1 MEYPE
6 GEPCPAG
13 RRSHAAV
20 CLGQGTRPQL
30 VVIGGQDNNSHVLND
45 VLWILDV
52 ESERWKEVS
61 LRIDMAHKFS
71 IVPYMYLHLGIRY
84 STMCNKIQLWVVV
97 FLSRHRSAETQC
109 WEHLERR

>member
-13 RRSHAAV
+13 RYEHAAV

-30 VVIGGQDNNSHVLND
+30 VVHGGQDLHALKD

-52 ESERWKEVS
+52 ESGRWKKVS
-61 LRIDMAHKFS
+61 LRIDVAHKFS
-71 IVPYMYLHLGIRY
+71 IANHTCTYTWGSGIVIFR
-84 STMCNKIQLWVVV
+84 TVV
-97 FLSRHRSAETQC
+97 LRAKAETP
-109 WEHLERR
+109 

>member
-13 RRSHAAV
+13 RCGHAAV

-30 VVIGGQDNNSHVLND
+30 VVLGGQDGNHVLND

-52 ESERWKEVS
+52 ESGRWKEVS
-61 LRIDMAHKFS
+61 LRIDVAHKFS
-71 IVPYMYLHLGIRY
+71 IANHTCTYTWGSGTVPCVIRY
-84 STMCNKIQLWVVV
+84 SCGLLY
-97 FLSRHRSAETQC
+97 F
-109 WEHLERR
+109 

>member
-13 RRSHAAV
+13 RYRHAAV

-30 VVIGGQDNNSHVLND
+30 VVIGGYDDGYDVPNN

-52 ESERWKEVS
+52 ESGRWKEVS
-61 LRIDMAHKFS
+61 LRIDVAHKFS
-71 IVPYMYLHLGIRY
+71 IANHTCTYTWGSGTVPCVIRY
-84 STMCNKIQLWVVV
+84 SCGLLY
-97 FLSRHRSAETQC
+97 F
-109 WEHLERR
+109 

>member
-13 RRSHAAV
+13 RYDHAAV

-30 VVIGGQDNNSHVLND
+30 VVIGGQDGYDVLND

-52 ESERWKEVS
+52 ESGRWKEVS
-61 LRIDMAHKFS
+61 LRIDVAHKFS
-71 IVPYMYLHLGIRY
+71 IANHTCTYTWGSGTVPCVIRY
-84 STMCNKIQLWVVV
+84 SCGLLY
-97 FLSRHRSAETQC
+97 F
-109 WEHLERR
+109 

>member
-13 RRSHAAV
+13 RHDHAAV

-30 VVIGGQDNNSHVLND
+30 VVSGGQDNNYQVLNY

-52 ESERWKEVS
+52 ESGRWKEVS
-61 LRIDMAHKFS
+61 LRIDMVHKFS
-71 IVPYMYLHLGIRY
+71 IANHTCTYLGIRY
-84 STMCNKIQLWVVV
+84 STMRNKIQLWVVV
-97 FLSRHRSAETQC
+97 FLTLYHAC
-109 WEHLERR
+109 M

>member
-6 GEPCPAG
+6 GEPCPTG
-13 RRSHAAV
+13 RYHHAAV

-30 VVIGGQDNNSHVLND
+30 VVIGGQDGNYRALND

-52 ESERWKEVS
+52 ESGRWKEVS

-71 IVPYMYLHLGIRY
+71 IANHTCTYTWGSGTVPCVIRY
-84 STMCNKIQLWVVV
+84 SCGLLY
-97 FLSRHRSAETQC
+97 F
-109 WEHLERR
+109 

>member
-13 RRSHAAV
+13 RNDHAAV

-30 VVIGGQDNNSHVLND
+30 VVHGGLGFRDLNDDD

-52 ESERWKEVS
+52 ESGRWKEVS
-61 LRIDMAHKFS
+61 LRIDVAHKFS
-71 IVPYMYLHLGIRY
+71 IANHTCTYTWGSGTVPCVIRY
-84 STMCNKIQLWVVV
+84 SCGLLY
-97 FLSRHRSAETQC
+97 F
-109 WEHLERR
+109 

>member
-13 RRSHAAV
+13 RYTHAAV

-30 VVIGGQDNNSHVLND
+30 VVHGGQDFCGLND

-52 ESERWKEVS
+52 ESGRWKEVS
-61 LRIDMAHKFS
+61 LRIDVAHKFS
-71 IVPYMYLHLGIRY
+71 IANHTCTYTWGSGTVPCVIRY
-84 STMCNKIQLWVVV
+84 SCGLLY
-97 FLSRHRSAETQC
+97 F
-109 WEHLERR
+109 